1 LPALLAAIDWSGRL
15 AYPRTMQTGPILPP
29 PGAHNG
35 WHDAFVRRLLAAF
48 TRATGRDLAAETG
61 ADPAMLGRS
70 VYFGNF
76 ALLSHRGDGDA
87 TLNYG
92 NAMALKLWECEWREF
107 TAMPSHDTA
116 PPVER
121 SGRDALMAE
130 VSAKGFI
137 DGYSGERVSR
147 SGRRFLI
154 ADAVVWRLRDEADT
168 PFGVAAF
175 VPRVTYL

>member
-1 LPALLAAIDWSGRL
+1 MTGPQLDLPGPGNDWQGGHVARL
-15 AYPRTMQTGPILPP
+15 AE
-29 PGAHNG
+29 
-35 WHDAFVRRLLAAF
+35 AFD
-48 TRATGRDLAAETG
+48 RATGRGLAAEMG
-61 ADPAMLGRS
+61 LDASLSGGRLGQS
-70 VYFGNF
+70 VWEGHF

-92 NAMALKLWECEWREF
+92 NALALKLWECEWREF